1 MAHSSS
7 ISVGI
12 VTPQVF
18 HFKDPLILRSGK
30 VIPNYDLVT
39 ESYGELNKKRDNAIL
54 VCHALSGD
62 HHAAGFH
69 SETDKKPGW
78 WDSAIGPGKA
88 IDTNLFYVVAV
99 NNLGGCGG
107 STGPT
112 SINPISGKPFGPDFP
127 IITVADWVESQKR
140 LMEILSI
147 KQWAAVIGGSLGGMQ
162 VQHWAIEHPKKLKAA
177 ICIASAAKLS
187 AQNIAFNEVAR
198 HSITKD
204 PNFYEGRYLEH
215 DSLPKQGL
223 MLARMIGHITYLS
236 DSAMRLKFG
245 NEFADGQLKL
255 EKNVGRNLTSGEL
268 SYGLDVD
275 FEVESYLHY
284 QGERFS
290 NNFDA
295 NTYLLMTK
303 ALDYFDP
310 STDFDNDLSKA
321 FADATCKFLLISFS
335 TDWRFPPERSREL
348 VEILLSASCNV
359 SYLEI
364 EADEGHDAFLMPIPE
379 YMEALRAFL
388 SNICIELKTDAS

>member
-1 MAHSSS
+1 MANSS
-7 ISVGI
+7 ITSVGI
-12 VTPQVF
+12 VTPEVF

-30 VIPNYDLVT
+30 IIPYYDLIT
-39 ESYGELNKKRDNAIL
+39 ESYGELNKKKDNAIL
-54 VCHALSGD
+54 ICHALSGD

-69 SETDKKPGW
+69 SESEKKPGW

-88 IDTNLFYVVAV
+88 IDTNLFYVVSV

-112 SINPISGKPFGPDFP
+112 SVNSVTGKPFGPDFP
-127 IITVADWVESQKR
+127 VITVADWVESQKR
-140 LMEILSI
+140 LMEVLNIE
-147 KQWAAVIGGSLGGMQ
+147 KWAAVIGGSLGGMQ
-162 VQHWAIEHPKKLKAA
+162 AQHWAIEYPEKLRGA

-204 PNFYEGRYLEH
+204 PNFHEGRYLEH
-215 DSLPKQGL
+215 NSNPKQGL

-245 NEFADGQLKL
+245 KEVTGDQLKP
-255 EKNVGRNLTSGEL
+255 EKNVGRNLKSGEL
-268 SYGLDVD
+268 SYELNVD

-295 NTYLLMTK
+295 NTYLLKTK
-303 ALDYFDP
+303 ILDYFDP
-310 STDFDNDLSKA
+310 AEKFNGNLSMA
-321 FADATCKFLLISFS
+321 FQEIEAQVMVISFS
-335 TDWRFPPERSREL
+335 TDWRFSPDRSK
-348 VEILLSASCNV
+348 EIVNALIEAKKNV

-364 EADEGHDAFLMPIPE
+364 ESPHGHDSFLLADKD
-379 YMEALRAFL
+379 YVNGLSSFL
-388 SNICIELKTDAS
+388 EN